1 MLTASNRQPVPTA
14 ERSVI
19 VKTGVQSPGPLKG
32 FDAGKEATG
41 WAPILSRRCS
51 QPGLCWR

>member
-19 VKTGVQSPGPLKG
+19 VKTGVQSPGPLKA

-41 WAPILSRRCS
+41 WAPILSRSCS
-51 QPGLCWR
+51 QLGLCWR